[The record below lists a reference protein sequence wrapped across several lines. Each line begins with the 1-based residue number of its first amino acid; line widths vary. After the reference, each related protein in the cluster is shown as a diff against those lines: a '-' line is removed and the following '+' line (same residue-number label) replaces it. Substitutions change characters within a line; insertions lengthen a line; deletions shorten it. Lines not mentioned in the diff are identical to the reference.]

1 MLCYC
6 IKCGRLAE
14 WYANEEKKCDF
25 CNNTLRPVPNEY
37 LEEERKRSIK
47 NELKQE
53 FMEKY
58 ICSSLEFDPKLHKK
72 MKHWLDTRWDDKP
85 SEKPGNPY
93 GIECP
98 YCHSTYI
105 ERIGGITRALFTDA
119 SAVGKQFKCSNCKAY
134 F

>member
-6 IKCGRLAE
+6 SKCGRQAE
-14 WYANEEKKCDF
+14 WYSNEEKKCDF

-37 LEEERKRSIK
+37 LEEVKKRSIK
-47 NELKQE
+47 NELKQK
-53 FMEKY
+53 FMEEC
-58 ICSSLEFDPKLHKK
+58 IWSSPEYDPELHKK
-72 MKHWLDTRWDDKP
+72 MEHWLDTRWDDEP
-85 SEKPGNPY
+85 SNKPGNPY

-98 YCHSTYI
+98 YCHSTYF
-105 ERIGGITRALFTDA
+105 ERISGIPRALFTDA